1 MFMCRIAA
9 FLFSLLIAGTA
20 MAAPPQKMSIKE
32 TRKGYVIDISYP
44 RFGHAE
50 VDLQLAVWA
59 RGVAKDFAEAAKES
73 TGVPNPWSSEVE
85 YQILR
90 NDAQMIV
97 VSFGNYT
104 YTGGAHPNSS
114 STTFNFLMPDG
125 RRVEIAEVFSPK
137 GIQRI
142 SDISI
147 AQLKQEMDGPDGMSD
162 MDWIRKGAGPNARNF
177 TSFAL
182 LPRELLITFDA
193 YQVAAYA
200 AGAHEVRIPLSNLRD
215 VMRSNPRLPAA
226 SFDCIAARSAVELAI
241 CSSNELARLDRRL
254 GEAYA
259 FKLVWMEDAEQQSF
273 RAEQRVWLKQ
283 RDAFCKGPAIASC
296 LSVMYQRRLKA
307 LEEPA

>member
-1 MFMCRIAA
+1 MRRIAA
-9 FLFSLLIAGTA
+9 FLFSLVVAGTA
-20 MAAPPQKMSIKE
+20 MAAPPQKMTIKE
-32 TRKGYVIDISYP
+32 TRKGYDIEIAYP
-44 RFGHAE
+44 RFGHAA
-50 VDLQLAVWA
+50 VDRQLEVWA
-59 RGVAKDFAEAAKES
+59 RGVARDFAEASKES

-85 YQILR
+85 YEILR

-114 STTFNFLMPDG
+114 STTFNFLLPDG
-125 RRVEIAEVFSPK
+125 RRVEVAEVFSPK

-147 AQLKQEMDGPDGMSD
+147 AQLKQDLGGPDGMSD

-200 AGAHEVRIPLSNLRD
+200 AGAHQVRIPLSSLRD
-215 VMRSNPRLPAA
+215 VMRPNPRLPAP
-226 SFDCIAARSAVELAI
+226 SFDCLAARSPVELAI
-241 CSSNELARLDRRL
+241 CSSDELARLDRRL

-259 FKLVWMEDAEQQSF
+259 VKLIWMEEGAEQQSF

-307 LEEPA
+307 LEDPV